1 MPEGT
6 EYVANSA
13 KIVNGDN
20 SEEEISIE
28 DLAKGIS
35 LDINAKETKKI
46 SFTVK
51 VKDMNNDTVIRNVA
65 KVNDK
70 PTQEV
75 EHTYVKP
82 EITSRKEVTTEKGNE
97 YAVPGEKLTYKIT
110 VENAGSLE
118 KEITI
123 QDTISDKLDL
133 LENSIKLQVNG
144 KEVTDRKLEKSD
156 IENGF
161 KVTVPAKDEE
171 SLAGKV
177 ELIFEVRVKEKA
189 TGTVANK
196 AIVDGK
202 ETEEVKNPII
212 RFEKTAE
219 IIRKADEKLNIP
231 EDKVTANDEIIYKVK
246 VTNSGDMAAEN
257 ISVRDSIPEGT
268 QLKPNTVS
276 DNGKVT
282 NNTETLTED
291 ITWEIA
297 SLAPGETKELSFTVI
312 VTQNKE
318 DKAIKNTAYVAGD
331 PTNETTTEVQ
341 LLSKLTVRYIEKA
354 TGKEIARTKV
364 ETLKVGDTYKEEPLE
379 IEDYSFIESTDNTQG
394 TIGINPEEVI
404 FYYEKNIAKIVVHHY
419 EEGTTNKLSENV
431 EIDGHI
437 GDTYNTKPATDIPS
451 KYELVAM
458 PENASGTMTK
468 ELEEI
473 IYYYRV
479 KDTSLIIKYLEK
491 DTNKELAKQERQT
504 GKVEEDYITEAKQ
517 IEGYTLVGD
526 SGNKAGTL
534 TIEPITVIFYYLQNT
549 KVTVNHIDK
558 NTGEILE
565 KIEEGGLVGD
575 KYTST
580 SKNFNG
586 YILVEKPKVESVTM
600 TKDEIVL
607 NYYYVQISAGVIEK
621 HIDIITGEILDND
634 THEGNVGD
642 PYNIPSKEFKGY
654 DLVEERLPQNAKGI
668 MAVNETEVIYYYI
681 YRSNVTAEY
690 IDKITGK
697 KLLPDEKQDGH
708 EGDNYTTER
717 KPIDDYVLIE
727 VPENADGT
735 MTKDPIVVKY
745 YYVHTTAGV
754 IERHIDIK
762 TGEQLVVEQKFEGYE
777 GDDYKT
783 EPENIPYY
791 DLVKE
796 KYPENAEGKMTI
808 EQIVVNYYYIRKTDV
823 VVKYIDKVTGKEI
836 IPEEIINGHEG
847 DEYNTETKEISGYDL
862 VEVPENKDGIMTKD
876 TTTVIYEYIRPAKVI
891 VNYIDIDTNKEL
903 ASAVTINGHQEEKYE
918 TEEKDIKFY
927 KLVEERRP
935 VNATGKMN
943 VEVTKDENGN
953 EIVNDT
959 TYVNYYYRKLNFNLS
974 IDKKVNNI
982 VVNGKALSIN
992 GKLGKVEIAKKDIS
1006 TSKIEISYIIKVTN
1020 KGELAGKA
1028 TILENIPFGTT
1039 MTKEQNPMWN
1049 IANTVATL
1057 DTDEIKP
1064 GETREYEVILVW
1076 NNNEDNIGTKLNEV
1090 EILSNENEPGFED
1103 SNKDDDKDKAEVI
1116 ISISTGGATH
1126 IAIAGVIL
1134 VILAGTVVVLVK
1146 KTKEE

>member
-504 GKVEEDYITEAKQ
+504 GKVEEDYITEAKV

-526 SGNKAGTL
+526 SGNTIGKL
-534 TIEPITVIFYYLQNT
+534 TIEPTTVIFYYLQNT

-621 HIDIITGEILDND
+621 HIDIITGDILDND
-634 THEGNVGD
+634 AHEGNVGD
-642 PYNIPSKEFKGY
+642 PYDILAKEFEGY

-681 YRSNVTAEY
+681 HKSSVTAEY
-690 IDKITGK
+690 IDKVTEN

-708 EGDNYTTER
+708 EGDDYTTER
-717 KPIDDYVLIE
+717 KQIDDYVLIE

-735 MTKDPIVVKY
+735 MKKEPTTVKY
-745 YYVHTTAGV
+745 YYVHTTGGV
-754 IERHIDIK
+754 IERHIDII
-762 TGEQLVVEQKFEGYE
+762 TGKQLVTEEKFEGYE

-796 KYPENAEGKMTI
+796 RYPENAEGKTTI
-808 EQIVVNYYYIRKTDV
+808 EQIIVNYYYIGQAKV
-823 VVKYIDKVTGKEI
+823 VV
-836 IPEEIINGHEG
+836 NH
-847 DEYNTETKEISGYDL
+847 
-862 VEVPENKDGIMTKD
+862 
-876 TTTVIYEYIRPAKVI
+876 
-891 VNYIDIDTNKEL
+891 IDIDTNGKLSDEE
-903 ASAVTINGHQEEKYE
+903 VIEGHEGDKYN
-918 TEEKDIKFY
+918 TEPKDMKYY
-927 KLVEERRP
+927 KLVEEKLP
-935 VNATGKMN
+935 ENVTGTMSM
-943 VEVTKDENGN
+943 ETTIDENGN
-953 EIVNDT
+953 RIVNNT

-974 IDKKVNNI
+974 IDKKVNSI
-982 VVNGKALSIN
+982 IVNGRAVSVN
-992 GKLGKVEIAKKDIS
+992 GKLGKVEIAKNDIS
-1006 TSKIEISYIIKVTN
+1006 SSKIEIIYMIRVTN

-1028 TILENIPFGTT
+1028 KLLENIPSGTVMNT
-1039 MTKEQNPMWN
+1039 AKNPMWEVGGE
-1049 IANTVATL
+1049 TATL
-1057 DTDEIKP
+1057 VTEEISP
-1064 GETREYEVILVW
+1064 EETKEYEVILEW
-1076 NNNEDNIGTKLNEV
+1076 TDNGNNVGSKVNEV
-1090 EILSNENEPGFED
+1090 EILSGENEPRFED
-1103 SNKDDDKDKAEVI
+1103 SNKDDDKDTAEVI
-1116 ISISTGGATH
+1116 ISISTGGTTY
-1126 IAIAGVIL
+1126 IAIAGVVL
-1134 VILAGTVVVLVK
+1134 AILAGVGVILIK
-1146 KTKEE
+1146 KKEE